1 MFAKWNVFDV
11 SDREETLRKN
21 SLKDIFDVAETLEHQ
36 NTVDEE
42 ETLTR
47 KEYKRSI

>member
-1 MFAKWNVFDV
+1 MFSMFH
-11 SDREETLRKN
+11 REETLRKN

-42 ETLTR
+42 ETLKR